1 MVSNFEHIRR
11 ELSYVRGMM
20 DGQAE
25 PETMEGKVLRR
36 LASVMDDWVEETS
49 HLAARVCELEEYVE
63 AIDED
68 LDDVEQIAYD
78 SDELDLNM
86 MELECPKCQERVLVG
101 EDVFEDGTI
110 SEVLC
115 PECHNVIL
123 VNESPATEM
132 KGSNTNTEMD
142 PTEPHH

>member
-36 LASVMDDWVEETS
+36 LVSVIDDWVEETS
-49 HLAARVCELEEYVE
+49 HLATRVSELEEYVE

-78 SDELDLNM
+78 TDELELGM
-86 MELECPKCQERVLVG
+86 MELECPNCQENVLVD
-101 EDVFEDGTI
+101 EDVFEDMTI

-115 PECHNVIL
+115 PECRNVIL

-132 KGSNTNTEMD
+132 TETNTEVD
-142 PTEPHH
+142 QVEPHH

>member
-20 DGQAE
+20 DGQVE

-36 LASVMDDWVEETS
+36 LVSVIDDWVEETG
-49 HLAARVCELEEYVE
+49 HLATRVNELEEYVE

-78 SDELDLNM
+78 TDELDLDM
-86 MELECPKCQERVLVG
+86 MELECPNCQENVLVG

-115 PECHNVIL
+115 PECRTVIL

-132 KGSNTNTEMD
+132 TETNTEVD
-142 PTEPHH
+142 QVEPHH